1 MRDDHRAVLTHTD
14 LFHTGIVVDDLE
26 AAKAEL
32 GEALG
37 VTWHDGGAEI
47 RMIGDDGGRTV
58 RSAYALSIEGPHH
71 VELVQSIEGT
81 VWTAA
86 APGQAHH
93 LGYWVDDVTA
103 TSAALVERGASP
115 IVAIAMADDR
125 PPMCAYLRTK
135 NGLCVEIVDAAL
147 REVLLPWETRSAAPT
162 PTGAST

>member
-1 MRDDHRAVLTHTD
+1 MSDTDRAVLDHAD

-26 AAKAEL
+26 AAKVEL

-47 RMIGDDGGRTV
+47 RMIGDDGARTV

-81 VWTAA
+81 VWTVA

-93 LGYWVDDVTA
+93 LGYWVDDVAA
-103 TSAALVERGASP
+103 TSAALVERGAVP

-125 PPMCAYLRTK
+125 PALCAYLRTP
-135 NGLCVEIVDAAL
+135 NGLCVEIVDNAL
-147 REVLLPWETRSAAPT
+147 RKVLLPWE
-162 PTGAST
+162 